1 MAKLEYRGSTD
12 GNIPTPALDVTLDPA
27 YFAVA
32 KPNDPVK
39 LNASGNV
46 VLATATDPKLY
57 GVLAAREYITR
68 DATVKIGKVRTSRS
82 ALYEA
87 VVSAGTP
94 VPGTA
99 YELTA
104 DGKVDASKTVN
115 ASVIVQKVLPGGN
128 VLVTLA

>member
-1 MAKLEYRGSTD
+1 MAKLEYRGSAD
-12 GNIPTPALDVTLDPA
+12 GHIPTPALDVTLDSA

-46 VLATATDPKLY
+46 ILATAADAKLY
-57 GVLAAREYITR
+57 GVLASREYITR
-68 DATVKIGKVRTSRS
+68 DAAVKIGKVRTSRS
-82 ALYEA
+82 AIYEVA
-87 VVSAGTP
+87 VAAGTP

-104 DGKVDASKTVN
+104 DGRLDATKTAN
-115 ASVIVQKVLPGGN
+115 ASVIVQKVIPGGN
-128 VLVTLA
+128 VFVTLA